1 MLSFERGRIEKSL
14 AGKRLLVYDHARL
27 RYESPAS
34 GRPSDHVEGGLSLIV
49 KAVSSAVIGIDSHP
63 VTVEVDL
70 TAGLP
75 LFSTVGLP
83 DVAVRESKD
92 RIKAAVKNSG
102 YPFPGHHVTVNL
114 APADIKKEGTAFDL
128 PIAVAILAAQG
139 LVPTDALAD
148 YLLLGELSLDGG
160 VKGIHGALPA
170 AFEAKALGIRGVI
183 VPREN
188 AAEAALV
195 EGIEVIPV
203 ERLSEVVE
211 FLGGRMEIA
220 PVHVDLAKLFCQI
233 RDYPFD
239 FSEIRGQEQAKR
251 ALEVATAGGHN
262 LLMIG
267 PPGSGK
273 TMLAQRL
280 VTIIPDLSLP
290 EAIETTKIFSVAGLL
305 DRKEALLG
313 TRPFRAPHHTIS
325 DAGLVGGGHTPRPGE
340 ISLAHHGVLF
350 LDELPE
356 FRKNALEALRQPLE
370 DGRVTIT
377 RSSFTATYPAR
388 FMLVAAMNPCPCG
401 YFGDRSRPCRC
412 TPQQIRQYQG
422 RISGPLLDRID
433 IHVEIPS
440 VRYRDLTARETGESS
455 AAIKARIEQARNIQ
469 KNRFAGDGTLLNA
482 RMTDRQVRAAC
493 TLDEESRQ
501 LIEMAIDRLGLSA
514 RAYTRILKVA
524 RTIAD
529 LEGGGSLRP
538 SHVAEAIQYRCLDRR
553 LA

>member
-1 MLSFERGRIEKSL
+1 
-14 AGKRLLVYDHARL
+14 
-27 RYESPAS
+27 
-34 GRPSDHVEGGLSLIV
+34 LIV
-49 KAVSSAVIGIDSHP
+49 KAISSTVIGIESYP

-70 TAGLP
+70 AAGLP

-128 PIAVAILAAQG
+128 PIAVAILTAQG
-139 LVPTDALAD
+139 LVPAPPLAD
-148 YLLLGELSLDGG
+148 YLILGELSLDGA
-160 VKGIHGALPA
+160 VKGIHGALSA

-195 EGIEVIPV
+195 EGIDVIPV
-203 ERLSEVVE
+203 EWLSEVVE
-211 FLGGRMEIA
+211 FLGGRTEIA
-220 PVHVDLAKLFCQI
+220 PVHIDLAELFRRS

-251 ALEVATAGGHN
+251 ALEVAAAGGHN

-313 TRPFRAPHHTIS
+313 TRPFRTPHHTIS
-325 DAGLVGGGHTPRPGE
+325 DAGLVGGGHAPRPGE

-370 DGRVTIT
+370 DGRITIT
-377 RSSFTATYPAR
+377 RSSLTATYPAR

-401 YFGDRSRPCRC
+401 YFGNRSRPCRC

-433 IHVEIPS
+433 IHVEVPS
-440 VRYRDLTARETGESS
+440 VRYRDLTAREAGETS
-455 AAIKARIEQARNIQ
+455 ASIKARIEKARDIQ
-469 KNRFAGDGTLLNA
+469 KNRFAGDETLFNA

-493 TLDEESRQ
+493 PLDEESRQ

-514 RAYTRILKVA
+514 RAHNRILKVA

-529 LEGGGSLRP
+529 LEGGGPLRP
-538 SHVAEAIQYRCLDRR
+538 SHVAEAIQYRSLDRR
-553 LA
+553 LI